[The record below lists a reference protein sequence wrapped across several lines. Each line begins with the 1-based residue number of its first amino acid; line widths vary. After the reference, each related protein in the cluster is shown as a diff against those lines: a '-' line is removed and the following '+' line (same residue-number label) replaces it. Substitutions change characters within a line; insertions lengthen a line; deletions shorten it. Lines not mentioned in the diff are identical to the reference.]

1 LRSGRPLSKFL
12 CLPGNGLR
20 GGIAGGGIAEHMRMP
35 TYHLVG
41 DAFRDIGK
49 CELSGFLGHARV
61 VDHLE
66 QQVAEFVRK
75 RREITLRDRI
85 DDLIGF
91 FDGIGSDGVE
101 GLGLVPGT
109 SGGGVAQRGH
119 DVQQA
124 AKFGFGRG
132 GGIGHTTR
140 VGERP
145 AGRKTFVRGGQTAID
160 GTMEYDDGDA
170 PPALPGGK
178 FYMTPAGHVRL
189 RAELA
194 QRRSERHRTVEIVA
208 WAASNG
214 DRSENADYKEGKRRL
229 REIDRRLRFL
239 MNRIAHAEVVD
250 PAEQAQR
257 DRVFFG
263 ATVTYANE
271 RDEEVTVTIVGVDEA
286 DMAAGKISIGSPV
299 ALALLRARRGDE
311 VTVRTPR
318 GPEVLEVVEIQYP
331 TRQLGAAGLTEP

>member
-1 LRSGRPLSKFL
+1 M
-12 CLPGNGLR
+12 
-20 GGIAGGGIAEHMRMP
+20 EH
-35 TYHLVG
+35 
-41 DAFRDIGK
+41 
-49 CELSGFLGHARV
+49 
-61 VDHLE
+61 
-66 QQVAEFVRK
+66 
-75 RREITLRDRI
+75 
-85 DDLIGF
+85 DD
-91 FDGIGSDGVE
+91 D
-101 GLGLVPGT
+101 
-109 SGGGVAQRGH
+109 
-119 DVQQA
+119 
-124 AKFGFGRG
+124 
-132 GGIGHTTR
+132 
-140 VGERP
+140 
-145 AGRKTFVRGGQTAID
+145 
-160 GTMEYDDGDA
+160 DA
-170 PPALPGGK
+170 PSALPGSK
-178 FYMTPAGHVRL
+178 FYMTPAGHARL

-194 QRRSERHRTVEIVA
+194 QRRTERHRTVEIVA

-286 DMAAGKISIGSPV
+286 DMGAGKISIGSPV

-318 GPEVLEVVEIQYP
+318 GPEMLEVVEIEYP
-331 TRQLGAAGLTEP
+331 TRQPGNANLTEP